1 MADLVKIATRDAYG
15 KALAELGREKADL
28 IVFDLRDRAYLR
40 PCHSMINNI
49 VFSAMGTDVC
59 LTMVDGKVL
68 YRDGLYTTI
77 DLERVVRNADAS
89 IQKILSQ
96 L

>member
-1 MADLVKIATRDAYG
+1 
-15 KALAELGREKADL
+15 
-28 IVFDLRDRAYLR
+28 
-40 PCHSMINNI
+40 MINNI

-68 YRDGLYTTI
+68 YKDGIYTTI
-77 DLERVVRNADAS
+77 DLEKAVYNAEAS
-89 IQKILSQ
+89 IKKILSQ